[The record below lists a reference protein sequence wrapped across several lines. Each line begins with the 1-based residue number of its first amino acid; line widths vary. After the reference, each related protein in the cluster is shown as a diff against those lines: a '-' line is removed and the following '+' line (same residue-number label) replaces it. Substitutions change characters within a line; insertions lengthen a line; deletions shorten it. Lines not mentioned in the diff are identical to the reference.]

1 MKAYVLHDINDLR
14 FEEVARPLLQAHS
27 VLVRVEAVGIC
38 GSDIPRIFYHG
49 AHRMPLIPGHEFA
62 GTVVD
67 VGSAIGLGNRAEAGA
82 GKSTGAGVQS
92 AGKSAAKSA
101 GNSGWLGKR
110 VGIFPLI
117 PCMSCP
123 QCLKKQYE
131 MCKKYD
137 YLGSRSDGGFA
148 EYVAVPE
155 WNLLELPEQVSFEQ
169 AAMLEPA
176 SVAMHAIRSIA
187 VASGRGDSGET
198 AGIGAETTVA
208 VCGLGTIGLLVAMQ
222 LKGMGVERVFV
233 LGNKDAQR
241 QMAAR
246 IGIEEACFCDTR
258 KEDAKRWIM
267 DQTDGAGVDVFFECI
282 GKTEIVELGLE
293 AAAAGG
299 CVMLVG
305 NPASDVALKRDVYW
319 QILRKQLTVKGT
331 WNSSFWHAED
341 DDWNLVLRAIKEGR
355 IHPEELIT
363 HRFALQELYKGMEI
377 MRDKSEDY
385 VKIMAV
391 R

>member
-1 MKAYVLHDINDLR
+1 MRAYVLHNINDLR
-14 FEEVARPLLQAHS
+14 FEEVARPVPQAHS

-49 AHRMPLIPGHEFA
+49 AHHMPLIPGHEFA
-62 GTVVD
+62 GTVVE
-67 VGSAIGLGNRAEAGA
+67 LGDKADRRFRD
-82 GKSTGAGVQS
+82 
-92 AGKSAAKSA
+92 
-101 GNSGWLGKR
+101 KR

-155 WNLLELPEQVSFEQ
+155 WNLLELPEQVTFEQ

-176 SVAMHAIRSIA
+176 SVAMHAIRSIHVDRNDA
-187 VASGRGDSGET
+187 VA
-198 AGIGAETTVA
+198 I
-208 VCGLGTIGLLVAMQ
+208 CGLGTIGLLTAMH
-222 LKGMGVERVFV
+222 LKGLGVERVYV

-246 IGIEEACFCDTR
+246 IGIEGACFCDTR

-267 DQTDGAGVDVFFECI
+267 DKTDGAGVDVFFECI
-282 GKTEIVELGLE
+282 GKKEIVELGLE

-299 CVMLVG
+299 RVMLVG
-305 NPASDVALKRDVYW
+305 NPASDMALQRDVYW
-319 QILRKQLTVKGT
+319 QILRKQLTLKGT
-331 WNSSFWHAED
+331 WNSSFGHAEE
-341 DDWNLVLRAIKEGR
+341 DDWNLVLRAIAAGK

-363 HRFALQELYKGMEI
+363 HRFGLQELYKGMEI
-377 MRDKSEDY
+377 MRDKSADY

>member
-1 MKAYVLHDINDLR
+1 MRAYVLHDINDLR
-14 FEEVARPLLQAHS
+14 FEEVARPVPQARS

-38 GSDIPRIFYHG
+38 GSDIPRIFYNG

-62 GTVVD
+62 GTVVE
-67 VGSAIGLGNRAEAGA
+67 LGAEADR
-82 GKSTGAGVQS
+82 
-92 AGKSAAKSA
+92 
-101 GNSGWLGKR
+101 GWRDKR

-131 MCKKYD
+131 MCKQYD

-155 WNLLELPEQVSFEQ
+155 WNLLELPEQVTFEQ

-187 VASGRGDSGET
+187 AVSERGTSDENTGI
-198 AGIGAETTVA
+198 AGIDAKTTVA
-208 VCGLGTIGLLVAMQ
+208 VCGLGTIGLLLAMH
-222 LKGMGVERVFV
+222 LKGMGLERVFV

-267 DQTDGAGVDVFFECI
+267 ERTNGAGVDVFFECV
-282 GKTEIVELGLE
+282 GKKEIVELGLE

-299 CVMLVG
+299 RVMLVG
-305 NPASDVALKRDVYW
+305 NPASDMALQRDVYW

-331 WNSSFWHAED
+331 WNSSFRHEED
-341 DDWNLVLRAIKEGR
+341 DDWNQVLRAIAEGR

-363 HRFALQELYKGMEI
+363 HRFALEELYNGMDI

>member
-1 MKAYVLHDINDLR
+1 MKAYVLHKINDLH
-14 FEEVARPLLQAHS
+14 FEEVVRPVPQAHS

-38 GSDIPRIFYHG
+38 GSDIPRIFYNG

-62 GTVVD
+62 GTVVE
-67 VGSAIGLGNRAEAGA
+67 LGAEADRYW
-82 GKSTGAGVQS
+82 QD
-92 AGKSAAKSA
+92 
-101 GNSGWLGKR
+101 KR

-123 QCLKKQYE
+123 QCLKKKYE

-155 WNLLELPEQVSFEQ
+155 WNLLELPEQVTFEQ

-187 VASGRGDSGET
+187 AVSETGDSDENV
-198 AGIGAETTVA
+198 GIGTDKAVA
-208 VCGLGTIGLLVAMQ
+208 ICGLGTIGLLTAMH
-222 LKGMGVERVFV
+222 LKGMGVERVYV

-246 IGIEEACFCDTR
+246 IGIEETYFCDTR

-267 DQTDGAGVDVFFECI
+267 DKTDGAGVDVFFECI
-282 GKTEIVELGLE
+282 GKKEIVELGLE
-293 AAAAGG
+293 AATAGG
-299 CVMLVG
+299 RVMLVG
-305 NPASDVALKRDVYW
+305 NPASDMALQRDVYW
-319 QILRKQLTVKGT
+319 QILRKQLTLKGT
-331 WNSSFWHAED
+331 WNSSFGHAEE
-341 DDWNLVLRAIKEGR
+341 DDWNLVLQAIAAGK

-363 HRFALQELYKGMEI
+363 HRFGLQELYKGMEI